1 MNFRKIN
8 VLKYQ
13 MIKIKKRK
21 NDPQQNTYSLHVL
34 MFIQIESLPPY
45 LYQDKCISVPPFRP
59 TFQSFIVA
67 PPGGQSTNL

>member
-13 MIKIKKRK
+13 MVQIKKRK

-45 LYQDKCISVPPFRP
+45 LYKDKCIRP
-59 TFQSFIVA
+59 CS
-67 PPGGQSTNL
+67 SL

>member
-13 MIKIKKRK
+13 MIKIKERK

-34 MFIQIESLPPY
+34 MFIQIESSPPY
-45 LYQDKCISVPPFRP
+45 LYKDKSIRP
-59 TFQSFIVA
+59 CS
-67 PPGGQSTNL
+67 SL